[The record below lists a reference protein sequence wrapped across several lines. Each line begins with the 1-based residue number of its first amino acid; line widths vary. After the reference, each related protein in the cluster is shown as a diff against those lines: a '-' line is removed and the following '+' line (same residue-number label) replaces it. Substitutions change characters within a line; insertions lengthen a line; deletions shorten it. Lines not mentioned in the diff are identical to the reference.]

1 MGIARV
7 LTVAAVA
14 AAPVVVSAQSRE
26 TVLTPLQIAA
36 ACSSPASNEVPDD
49 PMLVTGSQDT
59 VGRTVFGETDTLV
72 LNRGT
77 NHGVQANQQYFLRHP
92 VYFGTSRRG
101 GSVPQSITTGGWV
114 RVVSVNE
121 TMALASVEH
130 FCGAIFEGDYL
141 EPFVAPSLPAAAA
154 PEIPFDGLDFT
165 ALGHIL
171 LGTENHSSGGVGDL
185 MTIDRG
191 TDSGVAPGARF
202 AIYRDVH
209 MREVPLSSVGE
220 GVVLTAG
227 KLTSLVQITRSRDA
241 VVAGD
246 YVVLRK

>member
-7 LTVAAVA
+7 LTVAALA
-14 AAPVVVSAQSRE
+14 AAPVVVSAQSGQN
-26 TVLTPLQIAA
+26 VLTPLQIAA
-36 ACSSPASNEVPDD
+36 ACSSPASNDAPDN

-72 LNRGT
+72 LNRGAK
-77 NHGVQANQQYFLRHP
+77 HGVQPNQRYYLRHP
-92 VYFGTSRRG
+92 VYFGTSRRS
-101 GSVPQSITTGGWV
+101 GSAPQSITTGGWV

-130 FCGAIFEGDYL
+130 LCGAIFEGDYL
-141 EPFVAPSLPAAAA
+141 EPFAAPSLPAAAA
-154 PEIPFDGLDFT
+154 PEIPFESLDFG
-165 ALGHIL
+165 ALGHIV

-191 TDSGVAPGARF
+191 TDHGIAPGARF

-209 MREVPLSSVGE
+209 MRDVPLSSVGD

-227 KLTSLVQITRSRDA
+227 KETSLVRITSSRDA
-241 VVAGD
+241 IVSGD